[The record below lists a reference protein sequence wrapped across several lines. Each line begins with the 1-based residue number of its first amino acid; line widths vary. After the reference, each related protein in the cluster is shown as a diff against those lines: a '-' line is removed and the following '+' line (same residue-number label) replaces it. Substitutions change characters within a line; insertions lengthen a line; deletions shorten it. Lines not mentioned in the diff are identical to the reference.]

1 MNLTILTGDF
11 ESYYDSDYSLRNM
24 TPVEYVCDQRWETI
38 GISVRVDEITLPM
51 PRPFQ
56 VGSVPRGWSEKAR
69 WLDGPQIPALFSKI
83 DWKRTA
89 FMSHN
94 VGFDGAILKWR
105 YGISPALFID
115 TLGMCRAV
123 LPAAK
128 GASLDKALNHI
139 GAPPKGKAIQ
149 QARGMRL
156 ANIKANPAFYQ
167 EYTKYANRD
176 CDGCFWLFEHMA
188 HFFAGTRGVGTIHRN
203 EEFALMDMVARMT
216 IEPQMQ
222 LNPDL
227 LASYLRTVKANKAA
241 LLEKLATSGV
251 LDPDNPK
258 GDLMSN
264 EKFAQVLLGL
274 GIEPPTKISF
284 KTGKQTYAFAKTDQ
298 EFTDLAD
305 DEDPI
310 VQALVGAR
318 LGFKSTLEET
328 RTERFLNIAGVQWP
342 AESNITPLAMPFPLK
357 FSGAHTHRLSGDWSL
372 NLQNLGRKSEL
383 RRALV
388 APPGYVI
395 VSADASQIEARVVAW
410 LAGCTALTSAFA
422 AGLDNYAILAG
433 DVYGYAIDKRT
444 HPGERFVGKTAV
456 LGLGFGMGA
465 PKFKVTCWNQGRAQG
480 LSPAMCRIDDDMAN
494 KTVKTYRT
502 KYHEIPT
509 YWRTMDNVIGA
520 LSMRQSMTVGVLQV
534 DGPSQT
540 VILPNG
546 MPLFYENMRKETT
559 KGFDG
564 KTKNQWVF
572 DYGREKKYTFG
583 GKMTEN
589 VVQACARI
597 ITMNAATRIRRITN
611 VSPLAGQIHD
621 QLVYVVRQEVARDHL
636 NVVLAEMK
644 RGLDWFHD
652 LPLDAEGEMGPNL
665 LEAK

>member
-1 MNLTILTGDF
+1 MKLTILTGDF
-11 ESYYDSDYSLRNM
+11 ESYYDTEYSLSRM
-24 TPVEYVCDQRWETI
+24 TPVEYACDSRWETI
-38 GISVRVDEITLPM
+38 GMSVRVDEVTLPM
-51 PRPFQ
+51 ARLGHNGGPRM
-56 VGSVPRGWSEKAR
+56 WSERAR
-69 WLDGPQIPALFSKI
+69 WVDAPLLPTLFSKI

-105 YGISPALFID
+105 YGITPALYID
-115 TLGMCRAV
+115 TLGMCRAT

-128 GASLDKALNHI
+128 GASLEKALNHI
-139 GAPPKGKAIQ
+139 GAPPKGTTIHSAK
-149 QARGMRL
+149 GLRL
-156 ANIKANPAFYQ
+156 AHIKGNPAFYQ
-167 EYTKYANRD
+167 AYTKYANRD
-176 CDGCFWLFEHMA
+176 CDGCFWLFEELA
-188 HFFAGTRGVGTIHRN
+188 HYFAGTRGVGTIHKN
-203 EEFALMDMVARMT
+203 EEFVIMDMVARMT
-216 IEPQMQ
+216 IDPQMR
-222 LNPDL
+222 LNPGL
-227 LASYLRTVKANKAA
+227 LSSYLATVKANKAK
-241 LLEKLATSGV
+241 LLAKLKDSGV

-264 EKFAQVLLGL
+264 EKYAQVLRNL
-274 GIEPPTKISF
+274 GIDPPTKISF

-328 RTERFLNIAGVQWP
+328 RTERFLNIAGVGWP
-342 AESNITPLAMPFPLK
+342 EVSGIEPLAMPFPLK

-410 LAGCTALTSAFA
+410 LAGCTALTTAFA

-433 DVYGYAIDKRT
+433 EVYGYAIDKRT

-480 LSPAMCRIDDDMAN
+480 LTPEMCRIDDAMAL
-494 KTVKTYRT
+494 KTVNTYRT
-502 KYHEIPT
+502 KYKEIPT
-509 YWRTMDNVIGA
+509 YWKTMTTVIGA
-520 LSMRQSMTVGVLQV
+520 LSMRQSMKVGVLEV

-540 VILPNG
+540 IILPNG
-546 MPLFYENMRKETT
+546 MPLFYANMRQESI

-564 KTKNQWVF
+564 KVKNQWVF
-572 DYGREKKYTFG
+572 DYGRETKYTFG

-589 VVQACARI
+589 VVQAIARI

-611 VSPLAGQIHD
+611 SRPLAGQIHD
-621 QLVYVVRQEVARDHL
+621 QLVYVVRQELARDFL
-636 NVVLAEMK
+636 GVVLAEMK

-652 LPLDAEGEMGPNL
+652 LPLDAEGEIGPNL